1 MRRPVASDCAA
12 ASTPTSAQGPGLL
25 ACVGNFP
32 LTSPRLDP
40 RPSGEGAPGPE
51 VRVRLRAPSLGVTRQ
66 AHRIAI
72 LAAISAATALALTTR
87 AASAA
92 PGTTTR
98 LGVAEAQ
105 GPAARSLTAL
115 HHNPAM
121 LAGMPGTRVQLGATG
136 GLDQRWIR
144 RYAVG
149 PDGVPSGALGDR
161 QSLLNP
167 NGGYFAAASFYF
179 EPFAFGFGVYD
190 MGSQFNLQSTDAQR
204 WHLAPDPDQSSVLCG
219 KNDSDACKVNGG
231 QASLRTDYTLAIAW
245 NILANLRIGVGVHF
259 PRLRSRFT
267 YDNSRALAST
277 TIEGEGR
284 CTAVESSS
292 CAERLGFNGRT
303 SWLPA
308 RDGRPSGFDIALTLG
323 MAYDVSDRVTIGLRF
338 RTRPLVNGGD
348 YVLAGKAAVC
358 RPDELELGAGEVQP
372 CSVATPIDASMR
384 EGGSREAAIGIAG
397 VLGRS
402 KVWRIDTNLY
412 WLDLCNDNRDG
423 VGVLKCGDPG
433 DQRLSLVGLDRG
445 SVLLPE
451 TTRYRGRS
459 DVFGVDAYTTYRARS
474 TLAVMLGGHFSSPA
488 TRNAALSA
496 AGSDGWRFGLSV
508 GTTVRLGQSDFQL
521 VPGYALD
528 LYLPSTVRPGSA
540 AFDPAAATAFHKSGG
555 DLNSAEAAQVLAGQ
569 GRPSNA
575 GRYTGAVHTFML
587 GLRWSERIAGFD

>member
-1 MRRPVASDCAA
+1 M
-12 ASTPTSAQGPGLL
+12 
-25 ACVGNFP
+25 
-32 LTSPRLDP
+32 
-40 RPSGEGAPGPE
+40 
-51 VRVRLRAPSLGVTRQ
+51 RLRAPNLLQRHQ
-66 AHRIAI
+66 IAI
-72 LAAISAATALALTTR
+72 LAAISAVLPLLFAGQEVHAT
-87 AASAA
+87 
-92 PGTTTR
+92 PGAGTR

-149 PDGVPSGALGDR
+149 PDGAPGGALGER
-161 QSLLNP
+161 ESLLNP
-167 NGGYFAAASFYF
+167 NVGYFAAASFYF

-190 MGSQFNLQSTDAQR
+190 RGSQFDLQSTDAQR
-204 WHLAPDPDQSSVLCG
+204 WHLAPDRDQSALLCG
-219 KNDSDACKVNGG
+219 KNDSEACKVNGG

-245 NILANLRIGVGVHF
+245 NILANVRIGVGVHF

-277 TIEGEGR
+277 TIAGEGR
-284 CTAVESSS
+284 CTAVESSA

-323 MAYDVSDRVTIGLRF
+323 MAFDLSDRVTLGLRY

-348 YVLAGKAAVC
+348 YVLAGEAAVC
-358 RPDELELGAGEVQP
+358 RPDEIERGAGEVQP
-372 CSVATPIDASMR
+372 CSVATPKDASMR
-384 EGGSREAAIGIAG
+384 EGGAREAGIGIAG
-397 VLGRS
+397 VLGRN
-402 KVWRIDTNLY
+402 KVWRIDSNLY

-423 VGVLKCGDPG
+423 IGVVKCGDPG

-459 DVFGVDAYTTYRARS
+459 DVFGADAYTTYRARS
-474 TLAVMLGGHFSSPA
+474 NLAVMLGGHFSSPV

-496 AGSDGWRFGLSV
+496 AGSDGWRLGLSV
-508 GTTVRLGQSDFQL
+508 GTTVRLGKSDFQL
-521 VPGYALD
+521 VPGYVLD
-528 LYLPSTVRPGSA
+528 LFLPSTVRPGSA
-540 AFDPAAATAFHKSGG
+540 AFNPAAATAFHESGG
-555 DLNSAEAAQVLAGQ
+555 DLNAAEAALVLAGQ

-587 GLRWSERIAGFD
+587 GLRWSERMVGFD

>member
-1 MRRPVASDCAA
+1 MRRPVASRSAA
-12 ASTPTSAQGPGLL
+12 ARTPAPAQDLVLIARQAGCSEGPGE
-25 ACVGNFP
+25 G
-32 LTSPRLDP
+32 
-40 RPSGEGAPGPE
+40 SGEGAPGPE
-51 VRVRLRAPSLGVTRQ
+51 VRVRLGTPRSLQR
-66 AHRIAI
+66 HRSAV
-72 LAAISAATALALTTR
+72 LAAISAGLPVLLAGLGVH
-87 AASAA
+87 AA
-92 PGTTTR
+92 PGTSTR

-144 RYAVG
+144 RYGVG
-149 PDGVPSGALGDR
+149 LDGVPGDQLGDR

-167 NGGYFAAASFYF
+167 TAGYFAAASFYF

-190 MGSQFNLQSTDAQR
+190 VGSQFNLQSTDAQR
-204 WHLAPDPDQSSVLCG
+204 WHLAPDPDQGSLLCG
-219 KNDSDACKVNGG
+219 KNDSDACRVNGG
-231 QASLRTDYTLAIAW
+231 QTSLRTDYTLAIAW

-259 PRLRSRFT
+259 PRLRSRFA

-277 TIEGEGR
+277 TVVDGEGR
-284 CTAVESSS
+284 CTGVESPS

-303 SWLPA
+303 SWLPG

-323 MAYDVSDRVTIGLRF
+323 IAIDVSDRVTLGLRY

-384 EGGSREAAIGIAG
+384 EGGAREAAIGIAA

-412 WLDLCNDNRDG
+412 WLDLCHDNRDG
-423 VGVLKCGDPG
+423 IGVLKCGDPG
-433 DQRLSLVGLDRG
+433 DQRLSLVGLDRD

-459 DVFGVDAYTTYRARS
+459 DMFGADAYTTYRARS
-474 TLAVMLGGHFSSPA
+474 NLAVMLGGHFSSPA

-496 AGSDGWRFGLSV
+496 ASSDGWRFGLSV
-508 GTTVRLGQSDFQL
+508 GTTVRLGKSDFQL

-555 DLNSAEAAQVLAGQ
+555 DLNSDVAAQVLAGQ
-569 GRPSNA
+569 GRASNA

-587 GLRWSERIAGFD
+587 GLRWSERVVGFD

>member
-1 MRRPVASDCAA
+1 MRRPVASRSAA
-12 ASTPTSAQGPGLL
+12 ASTPASAQ
-25 ACVGNFP
+25 CVALVPSAEAGGKAASAP
-32 LTSPRLDP
+32 EPKVWLQTPR
-40 RPSGEGAPGPE
+40 
-51 VRVRLRAPSLGVTRQ
+51 SLQ
-66 AHRIAI
+66 SHQIAI
-72 LAAISAATALALTTR
+72 MAAISAASLVLF
-87 AASAA
+87 AARNVHAT
-92 PGTTTR
+92 PGVGTR

-144 RYAVG
+144 RYGVG
-149 PDGVPSGALGDR
+149 PDGVPGDALGDR

-167 NGGYFAAASFYF
+167 NVGYFAAASLYF

-190 MGSQFNLQSTDAQR
+190 RGSQFNLQSTDAQR
-204 WHLAPDPDQSSVLCG
+204 WHLAPDPDKSALLCG
-219 KNDSDACKVNGG
+219 KNDSEACKVNGG

-245 NILANLRIGVGVHF
+245 NILANLRIGVSVHF
-259 PRLRSRFT
+259 PRLRSRFS

-277 TIEGEGR
+277 TTAGEGR
-284 CTAVESSS
+284 CSAVESAA

-323 MAYDVSDRVTIGLRF
+323 MAFDVSDRVTLGLRY

-348 YVLAGKAAVC
+348 YVLAGEAAVC
-358 RPDELELGAGEVQP
+358 RPDELERGSGEVQP
-372 CSVATPIDASMR
+372 CSVATPKDASMR
-384 EGGSREAAIGIAG
+384 EGGSREAAIGIAA

-402 KVWRIDTNLY
+402 KVWRVDTNLY
-412 WLDLCNDNRDG
+412 WIDLCNDNRDG
-423 VGVLKCGDPG
+423 IGVLKCGDPG

-451 TTRYRGRS
+451 TTRYRGHS
-459 DVFGVDAYTTYRARS
+459 DVFGADAYTTYRARS
-474 TLAVMLGGHFSSPA
+474 NLAVMLGGHFSSPV
-488 TRNAALSA
+488 TRTAALSA
-496 AGSDGWRFGLSV
+496 AGSDGWRLGLSV
-508 GTTVRLGQSDFQL
+508 GTTVRLGKSDFQL

-528 LYLPSTVRPGSA
+528 LFLPSTVRPGSA
-540 AFDPAAATAFHKSGG
+540 AFDPEAATAFHKSGG
-555 DLNSAEAAQVLAGQ
+555 DLNASEAALVLAGQ

-587 GLRWSERIAGFD
+587 GLRWSERMVGFD

>member
-1 MRRPVASDCAA
+1 M
-12 ASTPTSAQGPGLL
+12 QG
-25 ACVGNFP
+25 
-32 LTSPRLDP
+32 
-40 RPSGEGAPGPE
+40 
-51 VRVRLRAPSLGVTRQ
+51 
-66 AHRIAI
+66 HRIAI
-72 LAAISAATALALTTR
+72 LAAISAALGVWFAAAR
-87 AASAA
+87 AQAA
-92 PGTTTR
+92 PGSSTR

-144 RYAVG
+144 RYGVG

-161 QSLLNP
+161 QSLINP
-167 NGGYFAAASFYF
+167 TVGYFAAASFYF

-190 MGSQFNLQSTDAQR
+190 LGSQFSLQSTDAQR
-204 WHLAPDPDQSSVLCG
+204 WHLAPDPDQPTLLCG

-231 QASLRTDYTLAIAW
+231 QASLRTDYTLAVAW
-245 NILANLRIGVGVHF
+245 NILANLRIGVGLHF
-259 PRLRSRFT
+259 PRLRSRLA
-267 YDNSRALAST
+267 YDNSRALASST
-277 TIEGEGR
+277 TPGDAGR
-284 CTAVESSS
+284 CTSVESPS

-308 RDGRPSGFDIALTLG
+308 RDGRPSGFDVALTFGL
-323 MAYDVSDRVTIGLRF
+323 AVDVSDRVTMGLRY
-338 RTRPLVNGGD
+338 RTRPLVNSGD

-358 RPDELELGAGEVQP
+358 RPDEQELGASEVQP
-372 CSVATPIDASMR
+372 CSVATPVDASMR
-384 EGGSREAAIGIAG
+384 EGGAREAAIGVAG
-397 VLGRS
+397 VIGRA

-412 WLDLCNDNRDG
+412 WLDLCHDNRDG
-423 VGVLKCGDPG
+423 IGVTRCGDPG
-433 DQRLSLVGLDRG
+433 NQRLSLVGLDRS

-451 TTRYRGRS
+451 TTRYRGRN

-474 TLAVMLGGHFSSPA
+474 TFAVMLGGHFSSPT
-488 TRNAALSA
+488 TRTSALSA

-508 GTTVRLGQSDFQL
+508 GSTLRIGQGNFQL

-540 AFDPAAATAFHKSGG
+540 AFDPAAAAAFHKSGG
-555 DLNSAEAAQVLAGQ
+555 DLNTAAAAQVLAGQ

-587 GLRWSERIAGFD
+587 GLRWSERMVGFD